1 MRTRAVIA
9 GLLLISPFALSACKQ
24 ESSAPVAHSSAQPS
38 ASTPPTTLSRQDV
51 YTGIRGVVTM
61 LPIAGRHASEL
72 KIQHEQIPAFRN
84 KDGEIGVN
92 MRGVPGMASMVMP
105 FPIAQGLDI
114 SDLSIGDK
122 IAFDFTVYWGGP
134 TDGPKWEIT
143 RFEKLN
149 PATELDFSN
158 TTIQDAADHAHDH
171 DGHDHSGHNHP

>member
-1 MRTRAVIA
+1 MCTRAVIA

-24 ESSAPVAHSSAQPS
+24 ESSAPVAPGSAQPS
-38 ASTPPTTLSRQDV
+38 ASTSPPSREDV

-61 LPIAGRHASEL
+61 LPIAGNHASEL
-72 KIQHEQIPAFRN
+72 KIQHEHIPAFRN

-114 SDLSIGDK
+114 SGLSIGDK
-122 IAFDFTVYWGGP
+122 VAFDFTVYWGGP
-134 TDGPKWEIT
+134 ASGPKWEIT
-143 RFEKLN
+143 SFEKLD

-158 TTIQDAADHAHDH
+158 STIQDAADHTHDL
-171 DGHDHSGHNHP
+171 DGEDHSGHNHP